1 MTLNPSKLA
10 PKRPSDIRD
19 EWERKAWEVLFVEMW
34 RQKISYKELSR
45 RLEALG
51 INETPDQ
58 INRKVNRKKFS
69 AAFFLAC
76 LSAMEV
82 ESLAIGKGTTHSVR

>member
-1 MTLNPSKLA
+1 MNIAKPFG
-10 PKRPSDIRD
+10 KRQSDIRGG
-19 EWERKAWEVLFVEMW
+19 WESHAQDVLVLEMKR
-34 RQKISYKELSR
+34 RQISYKELSR

-51 INETPDQ
+51 LKESADQ

-76 LSAMEV
+76 LSAMGV
-82 ESLAIGKGTTHSVR
+82 ESLPIGKSTTHPVG

>member
-10 PKRPSDIRD
+10 AKRPSDTRD
-19 EWERKAWEVLFVEMW
+19 EWERKAWDVLFAEMW
-34 RQKISYKELSR
+34 RRKISYKELSR

-82 ESLAIGKGTTHSVR
+82 EALTIGKGTTHSVR